1 MKLIIHPNIDQQRLQ
16 QIREAAGEMQVV
28 ACSDEAAATYEIQD
42 ADALY
47 GHVTPSMLAA
57 ATRLRWIQCPFAGL
71 EHILFPELIDH
82 PAVFSNMRGIYSEVI
97 TEHVFALILCF
108 SRNLHFYVRQQ
119 ATSQWKPIGD
129 METEIAGTWGQSVI
143 RDADRRCA
151 PVRGATLG
159 IVGLGGI
166 GSEVARRGTAF
177 GMRIVAVD
185 PHPDA
190 TCSEV
195 AAPWPMDQLS
205 QLLEESD
212 FVVIAAPQT
221 PETVGLFGKEQF
233 QQMKP
238 TAFLVNIGRGAIV
251 QLDDL
256 VNALQTGQI
265 AGAGLDVFEQEPLP
279 PEHPLWQLENV
290 VITPHVAAVSVQ
302 VAEGHMRVVTENI
315 RRFLQGRELL
325 NVVDKHRWY

>member
-1 MKLIIHPNIDQQRLQ
+1 MKLIIHPNVDQQRLQ
-16 QIREAAGEMQVV
+16 RIREAADEMQVV
-28 ACSDEAAATYEIQD
+28 ACSDEATATREIQD

-57 ATRLRWIQCPFAGL
+57 ATKLRWIQCPFAGL
-71 EHILFPELIDH
+71 EHILFPELINH
-82 PAVFSNMRGIYSEVI
+82 QSVFSNMRGIYSEVI
-97 TEHVFALILCF
+97 TEHVFSLILCF
-108 SRNLHFYVRQQ
+108 SRNLHLYVRQQ
-119 ATSQWKPIGD
+119 AARQWKPIGD
-129 METEIAGTWGQSVI
+129 LEVEITGTWGQSVV

-159 IVGLGGI
+159 VVGLGGI
-166 GSEVARRGTAF
+166 GSEVARRGVAF

-185 PHPDA
+185 PQPDA
-190 TCSEV
+190 ACSAI
-195 AAPWPMDQLS
+195 AALWPMDQLS

-221 PETVGLFGKEQF
+221 PATVGLFGKEQF
-233 QQMKP
+233 QQMKS
-238 TAFLVNIGRGAIV
+238 TAFLINIGRGAIV
-251 QLDDL
+251 HLDDL
-256 VNALQTGQI
+256 VNALETGQI

-302 VAEGHMRVVTENI
+302 VAEGHMQVVTENI
-315 RRFLQGRELL
+315 RRFSQGKELL
-325 NVVDKHRWY
+325 NVVDKRRWY